1 MKGVP
6 VEHQATLSLAP
17 VDDGGLIVDMARDD
31 VAAAFESAR
40 GGQAELL
47 LELEAREADGGASRH
62 TITLDCTAAD
72 LERLLAGTDDR
83 VLLRFDPEGLGQAID
98 TDEVEAHGLREKMA
112 VVAMVVATT
121 GAAAGTAQ
129 AMPVLG
135 NHGSHAAGAVAA
147 SSAAAAA
154 ASGAQAPRADP
165 AQAAEATLAQ
175 SDSEWGGQA
184 STGQLGPYSGGAPF
198 QEQRRDG
205 QLGPYSG
212 GAPFQGAQT
221 ETPVRGGAVA
231 SDQSSPIDSTTI
243 VIAGGIALTLIGAAF
258 GAAAANRR
266 NPTPT

>member
-6 VEHQATLSLAP
+6 VKHQATLSLEP
-17 VDDGGLIVDMARDD
+17 VVDGGPIVDMARDE
-31 VAAAFESAR
+31 VSAALESAR

-47 LELEAREADGGASRH
+47 LELEARETDGATTRH
-62 TITLDCTAAD
+62 TIALDCTAAD
-72 LERLLAGTDDR
+72 LERLLAGADDR
-83 VLLRFDPEGLGQAID
+83 VLIRFDADALGQAID
-98 TDEVEAHGLREKMA
+98 TSDVEAHGLREKMA

-129 AMPVLG
+129 AMPVIG
-135 NHGSHAAGAVAA
+135 GHSSHAAGAVAA

-154 ASGAQAPRADP
+154 VSGTPAPRADP
-165 AQAAEATLAQ
+165 AQAAKATLVQ
-175 SDSEWGGQA
+175 SGGEWGGQV
-184 STGQLGPYSGGAPF
+184 SSGQLGPYSGGAPF
-198 QEQRRDG
+198 QEHRDG

-221 ETPVRGGAVA
+221 ETPTRGGAVA
-231 SDQSSPIDSTTI
+231 SDESSPVDSTTA

-266 NPTPT
+266 TPTPT